1 MQSLM
6 KCSIVRHFIWV
17 CTVSLS
23 TCLGISRLQRVPL
36 VLFELSLFSEYSG
49 PPDPL
54 HGNTPYVM
62 VRKNAQVCLFS
73 SLLYTQHQ
81 KLSTTQTY
89 FSLTVFMYDLFQN
102 NNKFAKY
109 CYPCISLV
117 SKTCQNA
124 ICYCQ
129 NATLTN
135 FINITSINSY

>member
-1 MQSLM
+1 M
-6 KCSIVRHFIWV
+6 KCRIVRLLIWV

-23 TCLGISRLQRVPL
+23 TCLGISCLQRVPL

-62 VRKNAQVCLFS
+62 VRKNAQVCHFS

-89 FSLTVFMYDLFQN
+89 FSKTFCGFSMGRNQYWAGRVYDLCV
-102 NNKFAKY
+102 Y
-109 CYPCISLV
+109 
-117 SKTCQNA
+117 
-124 ICYCQ
+124 
-129 NATLTN
+129 
-135 FINITSINSY
+135 